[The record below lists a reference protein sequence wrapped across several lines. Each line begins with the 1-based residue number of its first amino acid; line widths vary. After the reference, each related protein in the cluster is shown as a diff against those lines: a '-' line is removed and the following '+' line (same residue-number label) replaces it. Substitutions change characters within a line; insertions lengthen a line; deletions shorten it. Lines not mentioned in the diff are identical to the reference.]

1 MNKQVND
8 GYGDDDH
15 GDGGGDAGGDGWE
28 APVQLPRCQ
37 RPPAPA
43 KNWSGDESK
52 LKQVKSNVK

>member
-1 MNKQVND
+1 MMKQVYDVNPD
-8 GYGDDDH
+8 DSDGDDDD
-15 GDGGGDAGGDGWE
+15 GDGRSNGWE

-52 LKQVKSNVK
+52 L